1 MNIKRKRDRD
11 MKFSKL
17 LATLAL
23 SAILFTG
30 CGIKDQNAII
40 KINDG
45 VVTQAEYDKLMDQ
58 SLAQVPFGKVEDLKG
73 NKDGF
78 FYLMTEQRVINQL
91 IVKELLNQEANKRG
105 IKVKGKDVDEAMKKV
120 IDQMGGRDR
129 LMEVLKSNG
138 ISVSEFKKDLKSQVR
153 MRKLAQAA
161 GKISVSDK
169 DCENFYKQNPDKFQ
183 NPDKV
188 RAAHILIAAN
198 AYQIGEDIKAKSKEK
213 ISDKDL
219 KAKVEA
225 KMEEKKALAE
235 KIDKELKADKSKF
248 ETYVKKY
255 SEDPGSASQGGDLG
269 FFAKEQMVPE
279 FSEVAFSAKPDTIS
293 DVVKTQYGY
302 HIIYVKDR
310 RAAGVNPFEKAKTGI
325 KDHLVM
331 EKQIKALDDLIVA
344 AKKNAKI
351 EYMDEQYNPEVIQKK
366 LTKQMDAATA
376 GQASKAK
383 KETAKKK

>member
-1 MNIKRKRDRD
+1 

-17 LATLAL
+17 LATLVV

-40 KINDG
+40 KVNNKAI
-45 VVTQAEYDKLMDQ
+45 TQSEYNQLMDQ
-58 SLAQVPFGKVEDLKG
+58 SLAQVPFGKPEDLKG

-91 IVKELLNQEANKRG
+91 IVKELLDQEADKRG
-105 IKVKGKDVDEAMKKV
+105 IKVKGKDIDEAMKKV
-120 IDQMGGRDR
+120 LDQVGGRDR
-129 LMEVLKSNG
+129 LMEVLKENG
-138 ISVSEFKKDLKSQVR
+138 VSVSDFKNDLKSQVR

-161 GKISVSDK
+161 GKISVTDK
-169 DCENFYKQNPDKFQ
+169 DCEDFYKKNPDKFQ

-188 RAAHILIAAN
+188 RASHILISAN
-198 AYQIGEDIKAKSKEK
+198 PYQISEEIKSKSKGE
-213 ISDKDL
+213 ISEQEL

-225 KMEEKKALAE
+225 KIAEKKALAE
-235 KIDKELKADKSKF
+235 KLDKELKLDKSKF

-255 SEDPGSASQGGDLG
+255 SEDPGSAAQGGDLG

-279 FSEVAFSAKPDTIS
+279 FSEVAFNSKPDTIS
-293 DVVKTQYGY
+293 DVVKSQYGF

-310 RAAGVNPFEKAKTGI
+310 RAAGVTPFEKAKSGI
-325 KDHLVM
+325 KEHLVM
-331 EKQIKALDDLIVA
+331 EKQIKALDDLIIA

-351 EYMDEQYNPEVIQKK
+351 EYLDEQYNPEVIQKK
-366 LTKQMDAATA
+366 LTKQMDYATGGKA
-376 GQASKAK
+376 NQVKEQDKKSK
-383 KETAKKK
+383 

>member
-1 MNIKRKRDRD
+1 

-23 SAILFTG
+23 SAVLFTG
-30 CGIKDQNAII
+30 CGVKEQNAII
-40 KINDG
+40 KINNKA
-45 VVTQAEYDKLMDQ
+45 VTQAEYDKLMDQ
-58 SLAQVPFGKVEDLKG
+58 SLAQVPFGKPEDIKG

-78 FYLMTEQRVINQL
+78 FYLMTEQRVVNQL
-91 IVKELLNQEANKRG
+91 IVKELLDQEADKRG
-105 IKVKGKDVDEAMKKV
+105 IKVKSKDIDEAMKKV

-129 LMEVLKSNG
+129 LMEVLKTNN
-138 ISVSEFKKDLKSQVR
+138 ISISEFKNDLKSQVR
-153 MRKLAQAA
+153 MRKLAEAA
-161 GKISVSDK
+161 GKISVTDK
-169 DCENFYKQNPDKFQ
+169 DCEAFYKQNPDKFQ

-188 RAAHILIAAN
+188 RASHILISAN
-198 AYQIGEDIKAKSKEK
+198 PYQISEEIKSKSKDK

-219 KAKVEA
+219 KAKVDA
-225 KMEEKKALAE
+225 KMAEKKALAD

-255 SEDPGSASQGGDLG
+255 SEDPGSAAQGGDLG

-279 FSEVAFSAKPDTIS
+279 FSEVAFNAKPDTIS

-310 RAAGVNPFEKAKTGI
+310 RAAGITPFEKAKTGI

-331 EKQIKALDDLIVA
+331 EKQIKALDDLIAA

-351 EYMDEQYNPEVIQKK
+351 EYVDEQYNPEVIQKK
-366 LTKQMDAATA
+366 LSKQMDYATG
-376 GQASKAK
+376 GQAGKAK
-383 KETAKKK
+383 EQSKKSK

>member
-1 MNIKRKRDRD
+1 

-23 SAILFTG
+23 CTILFTG
-30 CGIKDQNAII
+30 CGLKDQNAII
-40 KINDG
+40 KVNNGAI
-45 VVTQAEYDKLMDQ
+45 TQSEYDKMMDQ
-58 SLAQVPFGKVEDLKG
+58 SLAQVPFGKPEDLKG

-78 FYLMTEQRVINQL
+78 FYLMTEQRVVNQL
-91 IVKELLNQEANKRG
+91 IVKELLEQEADKRG
-105 IKVKGKDVDEAMKKV
+105 IKVSGKDVDEAMKKV
-120 IDQMGGRDR
+120 IDQVGGRDR
-129 LMEVLKSNG
+129 LMEVLKNNG
-138 ISVSEFKKDLKSQVR
+138 VSVSEFKKDLKSQVR

-161 GKISVSDK
+161 GKISVTDK
-169 DCENFYKQNPDKFQ
+169 DCEKFYKQNPDKFQ

-198 AYQIGEDIKAKSKEK
+198 PYQLGEEIKSKSKEK

-219 KAKVEA
+219 KAQVEA
-225 KMEEKKALAE
+225 KMAEKKALAE

-279 FSEVAFSAKPDTIS
+279 FSEVAFNAKPDTIS

-310 RAAGVNPFEKAKTGI
+310 RAAGITPFEKAKTSI

-331 EKQIKALDDLIVA
+331 EKQIKALDDLIAA

-351 EYMDEQYNPEVIQKK
+351 EYVDEQYNPEVIQKK
-366 LTKQMDAATA
+366 LTKQMDKATG
-376 GQASKAK
+376 GQASKVKEQEK
-383 KETAKKK
+383 KSK

>member
-1 MNIKRKRDRD
+1 

-17 LATLAL
+17 LATLVV

-40 KINDG
+40 KVNNKAI
-45 VVTQAEYDKLMDQ
+45 TQSEYNQLMDH
-58 SLAQVPFGKVEDLKG
+58 SLAQVPFGKPEDLKG

-91 IVKELLNQEANKRG
+91 IVKELLDQEADKRG
-105 IKVKGKDVDEAMKKV
+105 IKVKGKDIDEAMKKV
-120 IDQMGGRDR
+120 LDQVGGRDR
-129 LMEVLKSNG
+129 LMEVLKENG
-138 ISVSEFKKDLKSQVR
+138 VSVSDFKNDLKSQVR

-161 GKISVSDK
+161 GKISVTDK
-169 DCENFYKQNPDKFQ
+169 DCEDFYKKNPDKFQ

-188 RAAHILIAAN
+188 RASHILISAN
-198 AYQIGEDIKAKSKEK
+198 PYQISEEIKSKSKGE
-213 ISDKDL
+213 ISEQEL

-225 KMEEKKALAE
+225 KIAEKKALAE
-235 KIDKELKADKSKF
+235 KLDKELKLDKSKF

-255 SEDPGSASQGGDLG
+255 SEDPGSAAQGGDLG

-279 FSEVAFSAKPDTIS
+279 FSEVAFNSKPDTIS
-293 DVVKTQYGY
+293 DVVKSQYGF

-310 RAAGVNPFEKAKTGI
+310 RAAGVTPFEKAKSGI
-325 KDHLVM
+325 KEHLVM
-331 EKQIKALDDLIVA
+331 EKQIKALDDLIIA

-351 EYMDEQYNPEVIQKK
+351 EYLDEQYNPEVIQKK
-366 LTKQMDAATA
+366 LTKQMDYATGGKA
-376 GQASKAK
+376 NQVKEQDKKSK
-383 KETAKKK
+383 

>member
-1 MNIKRKRDRD
+1 

-23 SAILFTG
+23 SAVLFTG

-40 KINDG
+40 KINNKAI
-45 VVTQAEYDKLMDQ
+45 TQAEYDQLMDQ
-58 SLAQVPFGKVEDLKG
+58 SLTQVPFGKPEDLKG

-91 IVKELLNQEANKRG
+91 IVKELLDQEADKRG
-105 IKVKGKDVDEAMKKV
+105 IKVKSKDIDEAMKKV
-120 IDQMGGRDR
+120 LDQVGGRDR
-129 LMEVLKSNG
+129 LMEVLKENG
-138 ISVSEFKKDLKSQVR
+138 ISISEFKKDLKSQVR

-161 GKISVSDK
+161 GKITVTDK
-169 DCENFYKQNPDKFQ
+169 DCEDFYKKNPDKFQ

-188 RAAHILIAAN
+188 RASHILIAAN
-198 AYQIGEDIKAKSKEK
+198 PYQISEEIKSKSKDK
-213 ISDKDL
+213 ISEKDL

-225 KMEEKKALAE
+225 KIAEKKALAE
-235 KIDKELKADKSKF
+235 KLDKELKLDKSKF
-248 ETYVKKY
+248 EAYVKKY
-255 SEDPGSASQGGDLG
+255 SEDPGSAAQGGDLG

-279 FSEVAFSAKPDTIS
+279 FSNVAFNSKPDTIS
-293 DVVKTQYGY
+293 DVVQSQYGF

-310 RAAGVNPFEKAKTGI
+310 RAAGVTPFEKAKTGI

-331 EKQIKALDDLIVA
+331 ERQIKALDDLIIA

-351 EYMDEQYNPEVIQKK
+351 EYVDEQYNPEVIQKK
-366 LTKQMDAATA
+366 LSKQMDFATG

-383 KETAKKK
+383 EQSKKSK

>member
-1 MNIKRKRDRD
+1 

-23 SAILFTG
+23 SAVLFTG
-30 CGIKDQNAII
+30 CGVKNQNAII
-40 KINDG
+40 KINDKA
-45 VVTQAEYDKLMDQ
+45 VTQAEYDKLMDQ
-58 SLAQVPFGKVEDLKG
+58 SLAQVPFGKPEDIKG

-78 FYLMTEQRVINQL
+78 FYLMTEQRVVNQL
-91 IVKELLNQEANKRG
+91 IVKELLDQEAAKRG
-105 IKVKGKDVDEAMKKV
+105 IKVTNKDLDEAMKKV

-129 LMEVLKSNG
+129 LMEVLKSSG
-138 ISVSEFKKDLKSQVR
+138 VSISEFKHDLKSQVK

-161 GKISVSDK
+161 GKISVTDK
-169 DCENFYKQNPDKFQ
+169 DCEEFYKQNPDKFK

-188 RAAHILIAAN
+188 RASHILIAAN
-198 AYQIGEDIKAKSKEK
+198 PYQLGEEIKSNSKDK

-219 KAKVEA
+219 QAKVDA
-225 KMEEKKALAE
+225 KMAEKKALAD

-255 SEDPGSASQGGDLG
+255 SEDPGSAAQGGDLG

-279 FSEVAFSAKPDTIS
+279 FSEVAFNAKPDTIS

-310 RAAGVNPFEKAKTGI
+310 RAAGVTPFEKAKSSI

-351 EYMDEQYNPEVIQKK
+351 EYVDEQYNPEIIQKK
-366 LTKQMDAATA
+366 LGKQMDYATG
-376 GQASKAK
+376 GQASKIKEESK
-383 KETAKKK
+383 KSK